1 MDPLS
6 GLTVVD
12 ASWGMPGAVA
22 SLLMADYG
30 ATVIKVERPRGGRDD
45 HALTRLAWERGK
57 KSIALDARVAADR
70 DVLLALIGRAD
81 IFIES
86 FGVGRAEK
94 LGIGYEDLARRW
106 PQLIC
111 CSITAYGRQGPW
123 QQEPG
128 YDCLV
133 AAKLGMMTE
142 QASAGRD
149 GPIFL
154 GHPHIGYGTGFIAA
168 IGTLAAVRARRV
180 TGRGQRVDVSL
191 LDGVLVQ
198 SPMNWW
204 QQRDNISYVEVEGG
218 KRLGFGRKRLI
229 TAAFEC
235 SDGEWL
241 QIHTGGP
248 GAFKATMEIFGFGDI
263 TQTVTEG
270 SDMALPLNDEE
281 FVIAREYIPEA
292 FKQRPRQEWID
303 IFSARDVAVLPVYR
317 PGQVLAD
324 AQVSHAH
331 MAVTLQ
337 HPVHGALL
345 QSAPPLIFDGQRPP
359 APAAAPTLGQH
370 DSELRAWARETPGQ
384 QVHGQLA
391 AGLRVPAVAAGSF
404 KAARA
409 DAKPLRHALQGLRV
423 LDFASFF
430 ASPYGARLLS
440 DLGADVIQV
449 EAPNGDQMRPLP
461 NPFEAAQRGK
471 RNVVVN
477 LKTADGR
484 AIVHELVR
492 SADIVI
498 HNYRPGKVEKI
509 ALDYQTLS
517 AINPRLIYCHLPGF
531 GNTGPRAHQKS
542 FAPLQS
548 GFTGLL
554 FEAAGAGNKPVASAE
569 GNEDYYN
576 GLLGGVALLMGVE
589 QRSRTGHGVYIESPQ
604 LHSSLFVTSHLFLG
618 PGGESLPAMQLDSE
632 QRGWGP
638 LYSLYRTSDD
648 WLCLACVGEGAF
660 GRLKSALTLTAT
672 LKAGDSEPL
681 ARELSAWFAART
693 AEEAYALLRQQRI
706 ACEIP
711 AKEPIVPKLFLQDW
725 AQASG
730 RVFVQPDS
738 MYGPIR
744 EVGFTMHLSDTPG
757 QRKGTAPR
765 LGQHTA
771 EVLRELGYSSERIA
785 ELVSRKAIVCEAA
798 ARASA
803 A

>member
-1 MDPLS
+1 MGPLS

-12 ASWGMPGAVA
+12 ASWGMPGGVA
-22 SLLMADYG
+22 SLIMADYG
-30 ATVIKVERPRGGRDD
+30 ATVIKVERPRLTPDD
-45 HALTRLAWERGK
+45 HSLTRLAWERGK
-57 KSIALDARVAADR
+57 KSIALDVRIAADR
-70 DVLLALIGRAD
+70 DLLLDLIGHAD
-81 IFIES
+81 IFIEA
-86 FGVGRAEK
+86 FGAGRAET
-94 LGIGYEDLARRW
+94 LGLGYEDLARRW
-106 PQLIC
+106 PELIC

-133 AAKLGMMTE
+133 AAKLGLMTE
-142 QASAGRD
+142 QASAGRE

-204 QQRDNISYVEVEGG
+204 HQKDNISYVEVEGG
-218 KRLGFGRKRLI
+218 KRTGFGRKRLI

-270 SDMALPLNDEE
+270 TDMALPLNDEE

-303 IFSARDVAVLPVYR
+303 EFSARDVAVLPVYR

-324 AQVSHAH
+324 EQVTYAH
-331 MAVTLQ
+331 MAMTVQ
-337 HPVHGALL
+337 HPVHGAML
-345 QSAPPLIFDGQRPP
+345 QGAPPLIFDNQRPP
-359 APAAAPTLGQH
+359 DPAPAPSTGQH
-370 DSELRAWARETPGQ
+370 DAELRAVALRPPARAAQT
-384 QVHGQLA
+384 LA
-391 AGLRVPAVAAGSF
+391 AGRAAT
-404 KAARA
+404 ANAR
-409 DAKPLRHALQGLRV
+409 DRPLRHALQGLRV

-449 EAPNGDQMRPLP
+449 ESPSGDQMRPLP

-477 LKTADGR
+477 LKTAEGR

-509 ALDYQTLS
+509 ALDYKTLS
-517 AINPRLIYCHLPGF
+517 ALNPQLIYCHLPGF
-531 GNTGPRAHQKS
+531 GSSGPRAHQKS

-576 GLLGGVALLMGVE
+576 GLLGGVALLMAVE
-589 QRSRTGHGVYIESPQ
+589 QRARTGKGVYIESPQ

-618 PGGESLPAMQLDSE
+618 PKGESLPAMQLDNE
-632 QRGWGP
+632 QRGYGP

-648 WLCLACVGEGAF
+648 WICLACVGVGAF
-660 GRLKSALTLTAT
+660 ARLKQALGLPNNLA
-672 LKAGDSEPL
+672 AGDAEGV
-681 ARELSAWFAART
+681 ARELTARFAAST
-693 AEEAYALLRQQRI
+693 AEAACSLLRQNGV

-711 AKEPIVPKLFLQDW
+711 AKEPMVPKLLLQEW
-725 AQASG
+725 AQTSG
-730 RVFVQPDS
+730 RVFVQAES

-771 EVLRELGYSSERIA
+771 EILTELGYSSERIA
-785 ELVSRKAIVCEAA
+785 DLA
-798 ARASA
+798 ARKVILCEPARQASA

>member
-1 MDPLS
+1 LS

-12 ASWGMPGAVA
+12 ASWGMPGSVA
-22 SLLMADYG
+22 SLLLADYG
-30 ATVIKVERPRGGRDD
+30 ATVIKVERPRTTCDD

-57 KSIALDARVAADR
+57 QSIALDVRIATDR
-70 DVLLALIGRAD
+70 DVLLGLLAHAD
-81 IFIES
+81 VFIES
-86 FGVGRAEK
+86 IGVGRAEA
-94 LGIGYEDLARRW
+94 LGLGYEDLARRW

-111 CSITAYGRQGPW
+111 CSISAYGRQGPW

-133 AAKLGMMTE
+133 AAKLGLMTE
-142 QASAGRD
+142 QASAGRE

-154 GHPHIGYGTGFIAA
+154 GHPHICYGTGFIAA
-168 IGTLAAVRARRV
+168 IGTLAAVRARRI

-191 LDGVLVQ
+191 LDGLLAQ

-204 QQRDNISYVEVEGG
+204 HQQDNISYVEVAGG
-218 KRLGFGRKRLI
+218 KRMGFGRKRLI

-235 SDGEWL
+235 GDGEWL

-248 GAFKATMEIFGFGDI
+248 GAFKRTMEIFGFGDI
-263 TQTVTEG
+263 TQTVASG

-292 FKQRPRQEWID
+292 FKQRPRQEWIE
-303 IFSARDVAVLPVYR
+303 IFLAQDVAVLPVYR

-324 AQVSHAH
+324 AQVSHAN
-331 MAVTLQ
+331 MTLTLT
-337 HPVHGALL
+337 HPKHGTIR
-345 QSAPPLIFDGQRPP
+345 QSAPPLIFDGQRPANPHP
-359 APAAAPTLGQH
+359 APVLGQH
-370 DSELRAWARETPGQ
+370 DTEQRALARQPPSR
-384 QVHGQLA
+384 A
-391 AGLRVPAVAAGSF
+391 AQPTVP
-404 KAARA
+404 
-409 DAKPLRHALQGLRV
+409 AKPLRHALQGLRV

-477 LKTADGR
+477 LKTAEGR
-484 AIVHELVR
+484 AVVHDLVR

-509 ALDYQTLS
+509 ALDYQTLA
-517 AINPRLIYCHLPGF
+517 AINPQLIYCHLPGF
-531 GNTGPRAHQKS
+531 GSSGPRAHQKS

-576 GLLGGVALLMGVE
+576 GLLGGVALLMAVE
-589 QRSRTGHGVYIESPQ
+589 QRARTGRGVFIESPQ

-618 PGGESLPAMQLDSE
+618 PNGESLPALQLDAE

-648 WLCLACVGEGAF
+648 WICLACVGAGAF
-660 GRLKSALTLTAT
+660 GRLKQALALPAHLTAT
-672 LKAGDSEPL
+672 DSEPL
-681 ARELSAWFAART
+681 GRELIAWFAART
-693 AEEAYALLRQQRI
+693 APEAYALLRQQNI

-711 AKEPIVPKLFLQDW
+711 AREPMVPKLFFQEW
-725 AQASG
+725 ATASG
-730 RVFVQPDS
+730 RVFIQPDS
-738 MYGPIR
+738 SYGPIR
-744 EVGFTMHLSDTPG
+744 EVGFTIHLSDTPG

-771 EVLRELGYSSERIA
+771 EVLRELGYTSERIA
-785 ELVSRKAIVCEAA
+785 ELASRKVIVCETV